1 MVNNDHSRSNRHKK
15 RRKNNRSLIIFLGLA
30 LLFLFFLLIQVIF
43 NKDDKNDAEEI
54 TKEPKIEVKEDV
66 EEVEEVEEIEEVEDT
81 NETVTLEEV
90 GSEDENVTQAF
101 IGDWKPIGTNQE
113 GTHTVSYQE
122 GSKDRVEVKKAV
134 SVVTEIPEEDMIE
147 WLIENGGDQK
157 VIATVSDKIESKIY
171 KVYLSWVDEQ
181 GWKVTRL
188 EHLKQNSAKK

>member
-54 TKEPKIEVKEDV
+54 TKEPKIEVKED
-66 EEVEEVEEIEEVEDT
+66 VEEVEEIEEVEDT